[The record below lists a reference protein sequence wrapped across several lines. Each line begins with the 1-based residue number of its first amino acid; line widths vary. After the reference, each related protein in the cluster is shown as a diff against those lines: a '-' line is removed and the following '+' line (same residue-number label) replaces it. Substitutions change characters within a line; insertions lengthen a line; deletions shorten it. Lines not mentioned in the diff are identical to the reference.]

1 MDMFEKASRRGTR
14 FDSTVGAL
22 TTEDLW
28 GLPLTAKGDRPSL
41 DAVAR
46 VAHAKL
52 RDLNEV
58 SFVDETPNPKR
69 ADLELQMEIIKH
81 VIAVKKEDAARA
93 TRAAETAARKRKL
106 VEALGRVQDREL
118 EGMTADA
125 LRAEIEKLSG
135 GDTVESE
142 AA

>member
-1 MDMFEKASRRGTR
+1 M
-14 FDSTVGAL
+14 
-22 TTEDLW
+22 
-28 GLPLTAKGDRPSL
+28 
-41 DAVAR
+41 AR
-46 VAHAKL
+46 VAHAQL

-69 ADLELQMEIIKH
+69 ADLELQMEIVKH
-81 VIAVKKEDAARA
+81 VISVKKEDAARA

-135 GDTVESE
+135 GDAAEPE